1 MFSQARAEWRAS
13 KVKKVAP
20 HASLRY
26 NLEKMGA
33 SRMEG
38 IATYLGHSAFLV
50 EAGAKQ
56 LLFDYLGKGLDESR
70 LTDAT
75 VFVSHAHGDHCSDAA
90 LKLIGTGKA
99 RGVVSF
105 DVKRKGGWQT
115 VRPGDKL
122 EAGGVKVR
130 AFRSTDAG
138 VSFLAE
144 ANGLRVFHAGDLNYW
159 HWRAESTDAE
169 VEEARRAFDRALAEI
184 EGERVD
190 IAMFPVD
197 PRMGDGHDEGALEFA
212 RRVKPSV
219 IIPMH
224 FWDRPDAALAFCAK
238 SMPDGVRAVC
248 LTEPGESF
256 RWLA

>member
-1 MFSQARAEWRAS
+1 
-13 KVKKVAP
+13 
-20 HASLRY
+20 
-26 NLEKMGA
+26 
-33 SRMEG
+33 MEG
-38 IATYLGHSAFLV
+38 TITYLGHSAFLV
-50 EAGAKQ
+50 EVGAKQ
-56 LLFDYLGKGLDESR
+56 LLFDYLGKGLDEER

-90 LKLIGTGKA
+90 LNLIRSGRA

-115 VRPGDKL
+115 VRPGNTLD
-122 EAGGVKVR
+122 AGGVKVR
-130 AFRSTDAG
+130 AFRSTDEG

-144 ANGLRVFHAGDLNYW
+144 ANGFRVFHAGDLNFW
-159 HWRAESTDAE
+159 HWRAESTVAE
-169 VEEARRAFDRALAEI
+169 VEEARRAFDRALCEI

-190 IAMFPVD
+190 AAIFPVD
-197 PRMGDGHDEGALEFA
+197 PRMGDGYDEGALEFA

-224 FWDRPDAALAFCAK
+224 FWDQPHAARAFCEK
-238 SMPDGVRAVC
+238 PMPDGVRAVC
-248 LTEPGESF
+248 LLEPGESF